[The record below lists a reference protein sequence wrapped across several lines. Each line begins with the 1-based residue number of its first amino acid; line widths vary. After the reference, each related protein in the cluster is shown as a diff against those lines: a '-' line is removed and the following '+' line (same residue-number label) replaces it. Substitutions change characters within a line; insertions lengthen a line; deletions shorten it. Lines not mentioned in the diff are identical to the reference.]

1 LIGFIQLPVEREEEE
16 ERTSRCVWELAVF
29 IAGLLTTAAQQKK
42 VDEGGGHFCAIF
54 QLPTSRAIP
63 SLICLRVCVGRTA

>member
-42 VDEGGGHFCAIF
+42 VDEGGGDIF
-54 QLPTSRAIP
+54 VP
-63 SLICLRVCVGRTA
+63 SFNCRRHVQSLL